1 MTEIFTMLTNGPSH
15 KRAFTMIELLVVIVI
30 IGILISLLMGA
41 LNLLQ
46 KQRKRVQTLSLMGQ
60 IETALQEYLTTYPR
74 LGMAND
80 SSDFINSPWTF
91 LGRNEIAL
99 GQQPYLGTV
108 ANKFLAVGNA
118 SGPWTQGTDQTADQI
133 LDAFP
138 AGDFSNHFIF
148 IIDNA
153 TNNGSTYTDKIYIIS
168 TVGTPTH
175 NDDIIRRLTTADG
188 QWTTLTYS
196 QSQLDTPLPTW

>member
-1 MTEIFTMLTNGPSH
+1 MPTTGSRAA

-30 IGILISLLMGA
+30 IGILVALLMGA
-41 LNLLQ
+41 LSLLKRQ
-46 KQRKRVQTLSLMGQ
+46 QKRVATLSLMGQ
-60 IETALQEYLTTYPR
+60 VETALQEYLATYPR
-74 LGMAND
+74 LGAASD
-80 SSDFINSPWTF
+80 SSDFVNSPWTF

-99 GQQPYLGTV
+99 GQQPYLGSV

-118 SGPWTQGTDQTADQI
+118 SGPWTPGTNQTADQI

-188 QWTTLTYS
+188 QWTTLTYV